1 MNLEQLIKEK
11 KGTIVDV
18 RSYEEFQS
26 AHAVDSINIPLQEI
40 TERMDELKKL
50 NMPLLLCCASGNR
63 SGMAERFLSQAGI
76 ECLNA
81 GSWLDVNFI
90 QSQNN

>member
-26 AHAVDSINIPLQEI
+26 GHAVGSINIPLQEI
-40 TERMDELKKL
+40 TNRIVELKKME
-50 NMPLLLCCASGNR
+50 MPLVLCCASGNR
-63 SGMAERFLSQAGI
+63 SGMAERFLAQEGI
-76 ECLNA
+76 DCLNG

-90 QSQNN
+90 QSQHN